1 MAQGLQL
8 HRFVSIR
15 PTRRAVGWLLTALIA
30 SLLAGGTAS
39 AGTILIDF
47 NDASTAGFGW
57 NTFHA
62 GNDGTTQGL
71 IWDDGT
77 ASGISLTLPTFND
90 SGNPGWNPGNPL
102 PSWAPAS
109 VANDYSFFNAFFDG
123 GSQTAQFVFSGLDA
137 TSLYTI
143 DIISSRN
150 LNRDQDFTITHGG
163 GVEFYDDWNTQT
175 DGWVAGNVLTFSG
188 LTADGANQI
197 VMDLRRE
204 GASAAF
210 NAIRVTSTPEPST
223 FTFTALGLVIL
234 AARRRSGR
242 RS

>member
-109 VANDYSFFNAFFDG
+109 VASTPSLFRTACAGCAAVCCALRG
-123 GSQTAQFVFSGLDA
+123 GPRESGSPGALKRAPLDA
-137 TSLYTI
+137 TRLHASRYHTVSL
-143 DIISSRN
+143 
-150 LNRDQDFTITHGG
+150 
-163 GVEFYDDWNTQT
+163 
-175 DGWVAGNVLTFSG
+175 
-188 LTADGANQI
+188 
-197 VMDLRRE
+197 E
-204 GASAAF
+204 GRGRAPY
-210 NAIRVTSTPEPST
+210 ST
-223 FTFTALGLVIL
+223 V
-234 AARRRSGR
+234 RSPHNFQ
-242 RS
+242 